1 MLVPAEMHQMPEKL
15 SKVTGGMLVP
25 AEMYLR
31 PEVRLPV
38 AEMLVLT

>member
-1 MLVPAEMHQMPEKL
+1 MLVPAEIHQRPEKL
-15 SKVTGGMLVP
+15 SMVTGGMLVP

-38 AEMLVLT
+38 AEMLVPT

>member
-1 MLVPAEMHQMPEKL
+1 MLVPAEMHQRPEKL
-15 SKVTGGMLVP
+15 SMVTGGMLVP

-38 AEMLVLT
+38 SEMLVPT

>member
-1 MLVPAEMHQMPEKL
+1 MLVPAEMHQRPEKL
-15 SKVTGGMLVP
+15 SMVTGGMLVP

-38 AEMLVLT
+38 AEMLVPT